1 VSEDRAAH
9 TRVSEIA
16 LFTSDVEATIAFYS
30 RMLGREPDLR
40 GQGSAVFDVGGVVVF
55 VHEAEASREDDH
67 IAFSVPDLQA
77 ACEELR
83 NQGVD
88 VRGPD
93 EFPWGRSAYA
103 LDPDGREVELHE
115 PGGVFYRPDP

>member
-1 VSEDRAAH
+1 MSEDRAAH

-16 LFTSDVEATIAFYS
+16 FFTSDVEATVGFYS
-30 RMLGREPDLR
+30 KMLGREPDVR
-40 GQGSAVFDVGGVVVF
+40 TDEAATFDVGGVTVF
-55 VHEAEASREDDH
+55 IHETVKSRDEDH
-67 IAFSVPDLQA
+67 IAFSVPDLDA

-83 NQGVD
+83 AKGVH

-93 EFPWGRSAYA
+93 DFPWGRSAYA

-115 PGGVFYRPDP
+115 PGGIAY

>member
-16 LFTSDVEATIAFYS
+16 IFTSDAEATIAFYS
-30 RMLGREPDLR
+30 KMLGRAPDTR
-40 GQGSAVFDVGGVVVF
+40 SDETAHFDVGGVTVF
-55 VHEAEASREDDH
+55 IHQTDTSRDGDH
-67 IAFSVPDLQA
+67 MAFSVPDLDA

-83 NQGVD
+83 AQGVD

-93 EFPWGRSAYA
+93 DFPWGRSAYA

-115 PGGVFYRPDP
+115 PGGIVY